1 MREKQIRVTQLDI
14 VKGIGIIL
22 VIFGHLAERNQ
33 ISRILVYSFHMPLF
47 FAISGYL
54 SKPTTIKE
62 IFEKGIRKLVLPTYL
77 ILTLDCLIRVVESL
91 LSLNSWPSISEWI
104 NGLLIHGGVLW
115 NLPVWFLMTLF
126 VCRIL
131 GQLNNRI
138 LWIIFA
144 ICDLIC
150 IVGVNTKVPQ
160 WWLTNTIMAFPFY
173 YLGLISRQYNILKL
187 WNNTKIRWKIIGLCV
202 WIVIA
207 LYNGYTDINTHSN
220 GKNYALFLITGVLGT
235 LLLTELANVIKGTKL
250 GYLAEILGKKSMF
263 VLISHYYICRGIVP
277 KFLNYFDV
285 NSNIGIQILLT
296 MIIVLIYYLF
306 FKIKEKGNLISE
318 CK

>member
-1 MREKQIRVTQLDI
+1 MRENRVTQLDI

-62 IFEKGIRKLVLPTYL
+62 IFKKGIRKLVLPTYL

-144 ICDLIC
+144 ICDFIC

-187 WNNTKIRWKIIGLCV
+187 WNNTKIRWKIIGFCV
-202 WIVIA
+202 WVVIA

-220 GKNYALFLITGVLGT
+220 GKNLCSVPHYWSAGNI
-235 LLLTELANVIKGTKL
+235 VI
-250 GYLAEILGKKSMF
+250 
-263 VLISHYYICRGIVP
+263 
-277 KFLNYFDV
+277 N
-285 NSNIGIQILLT
+285 
-296 MIIVLIYYLF
+296 
-306 FKIKEKGNLISE
+306 
-318 CK
+318 